1 MPGACPLTV
10 LEETANH
17 QAALVL
23 RHIGDVLAV
32 QLDKAVIDVEA
43 AGNCIEQVD
52 FPAPLEPMIVTKSP
66 WFRCRD
72 SPESACLAL
81 TVPGLKVFDID

>member
-1 MPGACPLTV
+1 MAISPLRSADRRGQDFLRSSCPAPFPLTV
-10 LEETANH
+10 LEEAADH

-43 AGNCIEQVD
+43 AGNRIEQVD

-66 WFRCRD
+66 
-72 SPESACLAL
+72 
-81 TVPGLKVFDID
+81 